1 MNEKI
6 FWVWNG
12 WGLLFTGII
21 VLSMFLHILL
31 AEKIEK
37 MGRTHLIGR
46 TPIRN
51 LLTLVDLAM
60 IILSFIFSGWVA
72 GLLAFPLG
80 LIGGV
85 ILARLLIPPSD

>member
-21 VLSMFLHILL
+21 VLSMFLYILL
-31 AEKIEK
+31 TEK
-37 MGRTHLIGR
+37 MRRHLIGG

-51 LLTLVDLAM
+51 LLACVDLAM
-60 IILSFIFSGWVA
+60 IILSFIFSGWAA

-80 LIGGV
+80 WIGGI
-85 ILARLLIPPSD
+85 ILTRFLIPP